1 MTYPDLLRYVES
13 DGEQNPFNPTQT
25 VVLSL
30 QTITFILGTH
40 FNCPPHSWD
49 NQPID
54 RVYLDYLF
62 VRVMQEQQAKQMEK
76 TQKEAGRYN
85 ASQSKSHRGKSI
97 RTSSDS
103 AELEDFFERTN
114 QNLRTD

>member
-1 MTYPDLLRYVES
+1 MTYPDLLQYVES
-13 DGEQNPFNPTQT
+13 DGKHNPFNPTQAA
-25 VVLSL
+25 VLSL

-62 VRVMQEQQAKQMEK
+62 VRVMQEEQAKQIEES
-76 TQKEAGRYN
+76 QREAARNN
-85 ASQSKSHRGKSI
+85 ASKSNSHRGKSV
-97 RTSSDS
+97 RTTSDS

>member
-1 MTYPDLLRYVES
+1 VTYSDLLQFIES
-13 DGEQNPFNPTQT
+13 EGVYNPFNPEQSA
-25 VVLSL
+25 VLSL
-30 QTITFILGTH
+30 QTITFILGSH

-62 VRVMQEQQAKQMEK
+62 VRVSQEQQAKHLEESQR
-76 TQKEAGRYN
+76 EAARYN